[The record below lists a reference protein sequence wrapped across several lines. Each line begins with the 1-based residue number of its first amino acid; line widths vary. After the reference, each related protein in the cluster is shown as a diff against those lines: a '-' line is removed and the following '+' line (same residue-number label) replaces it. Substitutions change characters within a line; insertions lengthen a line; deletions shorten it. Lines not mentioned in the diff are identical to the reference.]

1 MYTMFSIVDSVDH
14 HLLARLSRDGRASWV
29 DLARELGLTP
39 PAVAARVRRLIDRQ
53 IIRQIA
59 AFVSPLAVGSVTAFV
74 DVNLSDDA
82 RAHEE
87 FRHAVARLL
96 AVQEC
101 HRIAGS
107 AQYLL
112 KIRAR
117 SHEELD
123 TLLTTVLPKA
133 VRGAP
138 LRVSMVL
145 SSVKESPVFP
155 LPKPDTG
162 H

>member
-1 MYTMFSIVDSVDH
+1 LDSIDH
-14 HLLARLSRDGRASWV
+14 HLLARLGRDGRASWV

-39 PAVAARVRRLIDRQ
+39 PAVAARVRRLLDRQ
-53 IIRQIA
+53 VVKHIA
-59 AFVSPLAVGSVTAFV
+59 ALVSPQAVGAVTAFV
-74 DVNLSDDA
+74 DVTLSDDA
-82 RAHEE
+82 AAHEE
-87 FRHAVARLL
+87 FRHIVARLL

-107 AQYLL
+107 AEYLL

-123 TLLTTVLPKA
+123 ALLTTVLPKA
-133 VRGAP
+133 TRGAP

-145 SSVKESPVFP
+145 ASIKESPVFP
-155 LPKPDTG
+155 LPRSGTRD
-162 H
+162 